1 MDRRKVFKK
10 KTIKEP
16 YFAQVRSSNQGKPA
30 HIFVLSINK
39 MTLGKSVTFSP
50 FDLEKKGTV
59 AISGFL
65 KVEDS
70 KNIPDETGYILYVP
84 VPF

>member
-1 MDRRKVFKK
+1 MFKK

-16 YFAQVRSSNQGKPA
+16 CFAQVRSSSQGKA
-30 HIFVLSINK
+30 VHIFVLSVNK

-65 KVEDS
+65 KVEGN

-84 VPF
+84 VLF